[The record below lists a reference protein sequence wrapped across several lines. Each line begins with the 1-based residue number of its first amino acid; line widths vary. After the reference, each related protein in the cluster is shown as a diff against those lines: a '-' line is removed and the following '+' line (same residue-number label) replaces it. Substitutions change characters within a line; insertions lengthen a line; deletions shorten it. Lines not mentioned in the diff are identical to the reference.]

1 MVDAQRPDQGGT
13 GQPPPP
19 PGMILGAVGQAQAP
33 KAKTPPPQGPPGRA
47 ASSVQWHLGQPG
59 MDVGPPP
66 GSLPTTAAAA
76 DAPPHPQPPAGYT
89 NVNVIVP
96 EGAVPMLIDLL
107 QAMLAGLH
115 QQQQQQQQQDMEAI
129 SDGTVET

>member
-1 MVDAQRPDQGGT
+1 
-13 GQPPPP
+13 
-19 PGMILGAVGQAQAP
+19 
-33 KAKTPPPQGPPGRA
+33 
-47 ASSVQWHLGQPG
+47 

-66 GSLPTTAAAA
+66 GSLPTTAAT

-96 EGAVPMLIDLL
+96 EAAVPMLIDLL

-115 QQQQQQQQQDMEAI
+115 QQQQQQQQQQDTEAI
-129 SDGTVET
+129 DEGIVET